1 MQSAT
6 LAERQH
12 VRGVTCCH
20 PPPFPLGD
28 PRSSNITNVLG
39 FKQNCPQPFLSTR
52 TTPSCCSQSRGSP
65 VACVGCWLGPCC
77 LELLRR
83 RCWRGLRNLHSGGAA
98 SQDSVG
104 SGGGPRSSTLHVPIV
119 PPSPHLTN
127 PKTMRAVLVA
137 VLGVAGQLSATPS
150 PQSVNPSGPPTEHQ
164 PSTKVVENDRYYTL
178 SVYQNNAGNSFEDNL
193 INMDSAELKKGEKQ
207 LLNWFGLHFVQEMDK
222 SGPPTASGLGNLP
235 ENGWALLDCGFNFS
249 PCLAFLHFAF
259 APHLG
264 NLREQ

>member
-1 MQSAT
+1 MYWVSSKLPTTFPFHLYNAKT
-6 LAERQH
+6 LQA
-12 VRGVTCCH
+12 V
-20 PPPFPLGD
+20 
-28 PRSSNITNVLG
+28 PR
-39 FKQNCPQPFLSTR
+39 F
-52 TTPSCCSQSRGSP
+52 P
-65 VACVGCWLGPCC
+65 VACLGCWLGPCC

-104 SGGGPRSSTLHVPIV
+104 SGGGPRSSTLHV

-207 LLNWFGLHFVQEMDK
+207 LLSWFGLHFVQEMD
-222 SGPPTASGLGNLP
+222 
-235 ENGWALLDCGFNFS
+235 
-249 PCLAFLHFAF
+249 
-259 APHLG
+259 
-264 NLREQ
+264 

>member
-1 MQSAT
+1 MCAASLAAIHHLSLSAT
-6 LAERQH
+6 HVHRIYQIYWVSSKLSKTFPFQRQ
-12 VRGVTCCH
+12 VVA
-20 PPPFPLGD
+20 
-28 PRSSNITNVLG
+28 
-39 FKQNCPQPFLSTR
+39 
-52 TTPSCCSQSRGSP
+52 GSP
-65 VACVGCWLGPCC
+65 EVPPLLALVVGWLGPCC

-104 SGGGPRSSTLHVPIV
+104 SGGGPRSSTLHV

-207 LLNWFGLHFVQEMDK
+207 LLSWFGLHFVQEMD
-222 SGPPTASGLGNLP
+222 
-235 ENGWALLDCGFNFS
+235 
-249 PCLAFLHFAF
+249 
-259 APHLG
+259 
-264 NLREQ
+264 

>member
-1 MQSAT
+1 M
-6 LAERQH
+6 
-12 VRGVTCCH
+12 RGVTCCH
-20 PPPFPLGD
+20 PPPFPLSD
-28 PRSSNITNVLG
+28 PRSSDISNILG
-39 FKQNCPQPFLSTR
+39 FKQVAHNLSFPPVQR
-52 TTPSCCSQSRGSP
+52 QVVAASPEVPPLLALVVGWAP
-65 VACVGCWLGPCC
+65 VASRS
-77 LELLRR
+77 LLRR

-104 SGGGPRSSTLHVPIV
+104 SGGGPRSSTLHV

-193 INMDSAELKKGEKQ
+193 INMDSAELKKGQKQ
-207 LLNWFGLHFVQEMDK
+207 LLSWFGLHFIQEMD
-222 SGPPTASGLGNLP
+222 
-235 ENGWALLDCGFNFS
+235 
-249 PCLAFLHFAF
+249 
-259 APHLG
+259 
-264 NLREQ
+264 